1 MLLLKFLLMFMGAG
15 LLGGAL
21 AIVMYDVYRTRQS
34 WRQDQADGTRALPPG
49 EIRWRLAGRLALVSM
64 APLLLGQSFAVVPS
78 GSAGVLVSQISG
90 TLPGTLFPGVHWIVP
105 LVQSVTLYDTREKVF
120 TTALADDPK
129 TKAESLKVQT
139 KEGLQVGMAIA
150 VRYRLDA
157 RRLDYIHAN
166 LPQPIEEQI
175 VPPVVAGVFRQLV
188 PNYLVREVF
197 ASRREEVRKLAAD
210 AIQKKLAADG
220 LLVKEVILR
229 DIQLPPEYAK
239 GLEALLLKEQESD
252 RMGVEVEIKQ
262 KMVRTAELEADAD
275 KVRRVKQAE
284 GEAQIVVIS
293 AKAQADAMQ
302 HTLPLKEKQ
311 IQQTRLEAEARKES
325 TVKNAEA
332 LAQAKVIDSRAELEK
347 RKLMADAE
355 ANRIRVT
362 AAADA
367 ERLKTEAAALKGN
380 PLLIQKIIA
389 ERLSDK
395 VQVMMVPMDGK
406 FFFANDVLRGWC
418 PTIRTI
424 RRRQPQRLTG
434 RGGSHATAA
443 DESRGRLAG
452 NGHLQSVRGGCPIPA

>member
-21 AIVMYDVYRTRQS
+21 AIVIYDVYRTRQS
-34 WRQDQADGTRALPPG
+34 WRQDQADATRPVPPG
-49 EIRWRLAGRLALVSM
+49 EIKWRLAGRLALVSM
-64 APLLLGQSFAVVPS
+64 APLLLGQSFVVVPS
-78 GSAGVLVSQISG
+78 GLAGVLVSQISG
-90 TLPGTLFPGVHWIVP
+90 TLPGTLFPGVHWILP
-105 LVQSVTLYDTREKVF
+105 LVQGVTLYDTRERVF

-150 VRYRLDA
+150 VRYRLDP

-175 VPPVVAGVFRQLV
+175 VPPVVAGVFRQVV
-188 PNYLVREVF
+188 PNYLVRDVF
-197 ASRREEVRKLAAD
+197 AYRREEVRKLAAD
-210 AIQKKLAADG
+210 AIQKKLAEDG

-239 GLEALLLKEQESD
+239 GLETLLLKEQESD

-262 KMVRTAELEADAD
+262 KMVRTAELEAEAD
-275 KVRRVKQAE
+275 KARRVKQAE

-406 FFFANDVLRGWC
+406 FFFANDVLRGA
-418 PTIRTI
+418 PITT
-424 RRRQPQRLTG
+424 QPVVPDDPDDPPA
-434 RGGSHATAA
+434 ATAA
-443 DESRGRLAG
+443 AHRAGR
-452 NGHLQSVRGGCPIPA
+452 

>member
-1 MLLLKFLLMFMGAG
+1 MLLLKFLLLFMGAG
-15 LLGGAL
+15 LLGGAV
-21 AIVMYDVYRTRQS
+21 AIVIFDVYRTRQS
-34 WRQDQADGTRALPPG
+34 WRQDQADATRPVPPG
-49 EIRWRLAGRLALVSM
+49 EIKWRLAGRVALVSM
-64 APLLLGQSFAVVPS
+64 APLLLGQSFVVVPS
-78 GSAGVLVSQISG
+78 GLAGVLVSQISG
-90 TLPGTLFPGVHWIVP
+90 TLPGTLFPGVHWILP
-105 LVQSVTLYDTREKVF
+105 LVQGVTLYDTRERVF

-150 VRYRLDA
+150 VRYRLDP

-175 VPPVVAGVFRQLV
+175 VPPVVAGVFRQVV
-188 PNYLVREVF
+188 PNYLVRDVF
-197 ASRREEVRKLAAD
+197 AYRREEVRKLAAD
-210 AIQKKLAADG
+210 AIQKKLAEDG

-239 GLEALLLKEQESD
+239 GLETLLLKEQESD

-262 KMVRTAELEADAD
+262 KMVRTAELEAEAD
-275 KVRRVKQAE
+275 KARRVKQAE

-406 FFFANDVLRGWC
+406 FFFANDVLRGA
-418 PTIRTI
+418 PITT
-424 RRRQPQRLTG
+424 QPVVPDDPDDPPA
-434 RGGSHATAA
+434 ATAA
-443 DESRGRLAG
+443 AHRAGR
-452 NGHLQSVRGGCPIPA
+452 